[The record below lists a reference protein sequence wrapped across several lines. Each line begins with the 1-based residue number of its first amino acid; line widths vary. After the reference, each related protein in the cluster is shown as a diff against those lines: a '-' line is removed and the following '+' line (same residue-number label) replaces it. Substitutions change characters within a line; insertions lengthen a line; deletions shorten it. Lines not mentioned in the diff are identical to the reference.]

1 MVGRNKGAWSRSFSI
16 FGLASGQDCRHGACR
31 AGTVRDLGRPRR
43 LPGHP
48 ANVSTDHYKPCHTM
62 NEAAVC
68 THTTKQVCP
77 YSFFIFAPHRAN
89 MAFMKCHRTPFRDC
103 LHCRVGEWLGRT
115 SNIPDE
121 PSCCSKTHDFEM
133 PPSPP
138 ASSARASSP
147 SKRRRPDDEARQPVL
162 DFDITPRPS
171 RQLVFEVG
179 LSSIHR
185 SSSRSTPSKRS
196 VSPIK
201 FIKELE
207 MLVKPIRIE
216 KPRTATL
223 PPDMRS
229 LYTSVQQIVE
239 YSSAF
244 VPVEAQK
251 AINEYTL
258 AVDMVP
264 FPPSLFK
271 VQEGD
276 QDAHAV
282 AEEERELESLLEIVA
297 GANKCDEEGLSKFS
311 WNIEVHAALL
321 KLATRKT
328 PGVSQYEIISA
339 RISQQWLPPIRTD
352 ATWAFPRSW
361 VTPSPVSSRS
371 TSSTT
376 ASSNNNDPVAA
387 GRMVDFGFFMETKST
402 QLEQVI
408 SALTLQSAH
417 HSVNHSNYSP
427 LRSLPLGV
435 SIETKSP
442 GATEKGLIQ
451 LAIWT
456 AAWFQRMEHWLQSS
470 TYRQTKF
477 AMLQAV
483 PAVLVNGHSWRLL
496 FFCNRGDYF
505 ACVGEIPM
513 GETTTLTGTYK
524 VLAVLR
530 LLVRWV
536 DKDLREWFEGLFLRA

>member
-1 MVGRNKGAWSRSFSI
+1 M
-16 FGLASGQDCRHGACR
+16 
-31 AGTVRDLGRPRR
+31 
-43 LPGHP
+43 
-48 ANVSTDHYKPCHTM
+48 
-62 NEAAVC
+62 E
-68 THTTKQVCP
+68 
-77 YSFFIFAPHRAN
+77 
-89 MAFMKCHRTPFRDC
+89 CHRTPFRDC
-103 LHCRVGEWLGRT
+103 LHCRVGEWLGST

-121 PSCCSKTHDFEM
+121 PSCCSKTHDFEI

-138 ASSARASSP
+138 ASSARASSQ

-171 RQLVFEVG
+171 RQLAFDVG
-179 LSSIHR
+179 FSSIPR
-185 SSSRSTPSKRS
+185 TSSRSTPSKRF

-229 LYTSVQQIVE
+229 LYVSVQEIVE

-244 VPVEAQK
+244 VPIEAQE
-251 AINEYTL
+251 AINKYIL
-258 AVDMVP
+258 AIDMVP

-271 VQEGD
+271 IQEGD

-282 AEEERELESLLEIVA
+282 AEAEI
-297 GANKCDEEGLSKFS
+297 
-311 WNIEVHAALL
+311 HAPLL

-328 PGVSQYEIISA
+328 PGVSHYEIMSA
-339 RISQQWLPPIRTD
+339 RVSQPWLPPIRSE

-361 VTPSPVSSRS
+361 VSVSSS

-376 ASSNNNDPVAA
+376 ASRNNNDPVAA
-387 GRMVDFGFFMETKST
+387 GRMVDFGFFMETRST
-402 QLEQVI
+402 QLEQAI

-451 LAIWT
+451 LAVWT

-477 AMLQAV
+477 GMLQAV